1 MSKLKR
7 EMQFEREK
15 KQEEERKVNEHRIRH
30 PTSWHHSTLY
40 KMWHRGVVT
49 ANYIYCTRPRDKNS
63 RFGSIPADAILPY
76 HNGFVAYLEEKK
88 CKLKCFSLMSIR
100 LLYSM

>member
-1 MSKLKR
+1 MSKLKMKERERER

-15 KQEEERKVNEHRIRH
+15 EEERKVNEHRIRH

-63 RFGSIPADAILPY
+63 LFGSIPAD
-76 HNGFVAYLEEKK
+76 ET
-88 CKLKCFSLMSIR
+88 SI
-100 LLYSM
+100 S